1 MCGRKKKEKNLLL
14 RLLQNIGVKDLVERT
29 SFTHLVDQNRIGNTI
44 NRSDLTE
51 INDRRADQEPEIS
64 IRDIIKSG
72 VLF

>member
-1 MCGRKKKEKNLLL
+1 MKKKEQSLLL

-44 NRSDLTE
+44 NRSDLVE
-51 INDRRADQEPEIS
+51 ISDRRADQEPKIN
-64 IRDIIKSG
+64 IRDCIKLG